1 MKKIAIIL
9 GGFFALIIGAMIVI
23 PLAVDVNKYNPQI
36 VKAVNEKIN
45 GTLELGKLSLNLW
58 GKIHIGVDGLAV
70 KDSEKRAIVS
80 VKDASFDMP
89 YFSIFSG
96 SPLITLKMVK
106 PEIVVIKNKEGK
118 LNVMSL
124 MKPSAPAAAGAAGSA
139 GAPAGAAGSAAQKIE
154 LPSMAMNAHVGVSIE
169 DAKLVYK
176 DEVMALSN
184 TIDQFNLRVKDFS
197 LTRKTEM
204 EIWADLKTTM
214 GTDLKVE
221 GPLKL
226 MVELTPEISGGE
238 FKSAAVIAN
247 FTADDLAIQKGT
259 LFMKNKGIPA
269 NFKFDGVLTQET
281 LKLKQAAAKFHN
293 AEIVVSGEYH
303 QTKGADI
310 LFEAKPIELKPW
322 SELVPML
329 KEYELE
335 GKIGLKGEVKGT
347 PDALQYS
354 ANLVAQNFAMKGP
367 NLKAKPV
374 INAEIMIATDRIEK
388 IFVDLKGPGNEL
400 VLNGKML
407 SFSKPQ
413 LTFSLNSPKGLDL
426 DQWIEFPKPEPKSA
440 AKKDEKAPAGTAGG
454 SASSAGPKADYDA
467 MLEPLRKNEMA
478 KAMTV
483 DGSISIAF
491 MKAMNVRID
500 DIGLKIQMKNLVAAL
515 TGLKMKMFNG
525 AINGGFTVDLK
536 PANPAYTMNL
546 SVVGLDIEKAV
557 ESQFQSFKDTLV
569 GKVSF
574 SATGAGSSFNPDEI
588 KKKLQMKG
596 DFKVANAAFKSMD
609 IAKMA
614 SSAIGDSL
622 SKISG
627 KVPALQGKKVN
638 VPSNKESRYEMISSN
653 FTISGGMLDAPNFM
667 AKAAPHN
674 GVDIKGDTKMGLVDE
689 SLDAKWE
696 LVDTQKVLGAELNVP
711 NPIPGGGTINN
722 ILAKGEKDPVIFP
735 ITVGCKWS
743 APCPNY
749 TSSAEY
755 LAGVVAGRLA
765 KSVGEGAK
773 AKVQSTVQDAVK
785 KAIGGGGG
793 ANPLKKL
800 FGR

>member
-1 MKKIAIIL
+1 
-9 GGFFALIIGAMIVI
+9 
-23 PLAVDVNKYNPQI
+23 
-36 VKAVNEKIN
+36 
-45 GTLELGKLSLNLW
+45 
-58 GKIHIGVDGLAV
+58 
-70 KDSEKRAIVS
+70 
-80 VKDASFDMP
+80 
-89 YFSIFSG
+89 
-96 SPLITLKMVK
+96 
-106 PEIVVIKNKEGK
+106 
-118 LNVMSL
+118 
-124 MKPSAPAAAGAAGSA
+124 
-139 GAPAGAAGSAAQKIE
+139 
-154 LPSMAMNAHVGVSIE
+154 
-169 DAKLVYK
+169 
-176 DEVMALSN
+176 
-184 TIDQFNLRVKDFS
+184 
-197 LTRKTEM
+197 M

-214 GTDLKVE
+214 GTDLKVD

-226 MVELTPEISGGE
+226 MVELKPEISGGE
-238 FKSAAVIAN
+238 FKSAAVVAN
-247 FTADDLAIQKGT
+247 FTADDLVIEKGA
-259 LFMKNKGIPA
+259 LFMKKKGVPA
-269 NFKFDGVLTQET
+269 NFKFDGILSQET
-281 LKLKQAAAKFHN
+281 LKLNQAAVKFHN

-303 QTKGADI
+303 QTQGANI
-310 LFEAKPIELKPW
+310 RFEAKPIELKPW

-335 GKIGLKGEVKGT
+335 GKIGLKGEIKGAA
-347 PDALQYS
+347 DSLQYS
-354 ANLVAQNFAMKGP
+354 ANLTAQNFAMKGP

-413 LTFSLNSPKGLDL
+413 LSFTLNSPKGLDL

-440 AKKDEKAPAGTAGG
+440 SKKEEKPTAGTSAGG
-454 SASSAGPKADYDA
+454 STASAPKADYDA
-467 MLEPLRKNEMA
+467 MLEPLRKNEIA
-478 KAMTV
+478 KAMTI
-483 DGSISIAF
+483 DGSVSIAF

-515 TGLKMKMFNG
+515 TNLKMKMFNG
-525 AINGGFTVDLK
+525 SITGGFTVDLK
-536 PANPAYTMNL
+536 SVNPAYSMNL
-546 SVVGLDIEKAV
+546 NVAGLDIEKAV
-557 ESQFQSFKDTLV
+557 ESQFQSFKDTLI

-574 SATGAGSSFNPDEI
+574 SASGAGSSFNPDLI

-614 SSAIGDSL
+614 NSAIGDSL

-638 VPSNKESRYEMISSN
+638 VPSNTESRYEMISSN
-653 FTISGGMLDAPNFM
+653 FTISGGMLDAPNFL
-667 AKAAPHN
+667 AKAAPHH
-674 GVDIKGDTKMGLVDE
+674 GVDIKGDTKMGLIDE

-696 LVDTQKVLGAELNVP
+696 LVDTQKVLGAELNLT
-711 NPIPGGGTINN
+711 NPISGGMINN
-722 ILAKGEKDPVIFP
+722 VLAKSEKDPVIFP

-793 ANPLKKL
+793 NPLKKL